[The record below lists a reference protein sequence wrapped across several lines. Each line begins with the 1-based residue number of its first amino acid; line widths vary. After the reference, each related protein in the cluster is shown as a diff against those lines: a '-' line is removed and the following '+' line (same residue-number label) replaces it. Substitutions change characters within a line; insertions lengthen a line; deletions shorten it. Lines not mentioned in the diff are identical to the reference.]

1 MGLCCIGGGCS
12 YGKYGAALLAVVGA
26 VAAFGLIN
34 EPDKKADPAPKVTP
48 EKAPAKDAKKG
59 DEAKAPS
66 SFFDFSMKTID
77 GETRNLSEYKGKVI
91 LVVNTASACGMTPQ
105 YEGLQKLY
113 SDNKDKGLVVLAFPS
128 NDFGNQEPG
137 SASEI
142 KSFCE
147 SKYNVTFPIF
157 DKIVVSGATPHP
169 LYKWLSEQKA
179 GGPMTPKWN
188 FSKYLV
194 DHTGQVV
201 GGFSSRVAPD
211 DKALNAK
218 IAAQLEIA
226 SKAAASA
233 TPATATPAPK
243 EPSATPADKK

>member
-12 YGKYGAALLAVVGA
+12 YGKYGAVLLAVAGS

-34 EPDKKADPAPKVTP
+34 DPDKKADPAPKVTP
-48 EKAPAKDAKKG
+48 ANDAAEPE
-59 DEAKAPS
+59 EAKTPTS
-66 SFFDFSMKTID
+66 LFDFSMKTID
-77 GETRNLSEYKGKVI
+77 GETRDLSAYKGKVI
-91 LVVNTASACGMTPQ
+91 LVVNTASACGLTPQ

-113 SDNKDKGLVVLAFPS
+113 TDNKDKGLVVLAFPS

-169 LYKWLSEQKA
+169 LYKWLATQKA

-201 GGFSSRVAPD
+201 AGYSSRTAPD
-211 DKALNAK
+211 DKALNEK
-218 IAAQLEIA
+218 IATQLEA
-226 SKAAASA
+226 AKKATEPAAATPTPSTPA
-233 TPATATPAPK
+233 APKAPATA
-243 EPSATPADKK
+243 PADKK

>member
-12 YGKYGAALLAVVGA
+12 YGKYGAVLLAVAGS

-48 EKAPAKDAKKG
+48 EKAPAKDAAKPA
-59 DEAKAPS
+59 EAKTPT

-77 GETRNLSEYKGKVI
+77 GETRDLSTYKGKVI

-113 SDNKDKGLVVLAFPS
+113 TDNKDKGLVVLAFPS
-128 NDFGNQEPG
+128 NDFGGQEPG

-142 KSFCE
+142 KTFCE

-157 DKIVVSGATPHP
+157 DKIVVSGADPHP
-169 LYKWLSEQKA
+169 LYKWLAAQKG
-179 GGPMTPKWN
+179 GGPITPKWN
-188 FSKYLV
+188 FTKYLV

-201 GGFSSRVAPD
+201 AGYGSRIAPSD
-211 DKALNAK
+211 AALNTK
-218 IAAQLEIA
+218 ITQLLEA
-226 SKAAASA
+226 LPKEEKTST
-233 TPATATPAPK
+233 TPAVKPDAKVDQP
-243 EPSATPADKK
+243 DKKK